1 MVLFQYIFKAI
12 PGHHHQRM
20 YRAVVFFSMALMLS
34 PIGLLAQS
42 HQVQTTVDKQE
53 ILIGEQFTLT
63 IKGIYDPASVK
74 PHWIVVP
81 DSIPHFDIVDKGKV
95 DTLLYKDNSKAI
107 QQTITLTSFDS
118 GRWTIPSMLLN
129 FDPIKDDTTY
139 TVFTDSIPIKVSFA
153 PADSSNQ
160 LRDIKPIMDVSITD
174 YTWYYIAAGIL
185 LLLLIGFFIWRYL
198 KNKNKRPLAEKGK
211 RVNPYEVAMQEL
223 TKLESAEL
231 TEAISIKRFH
241 IKLSEIVKQYL
252 SGRHHKNRNNQTTGD
267 LLIVLKETG
276 LSTDDLSSLATVLRC
291 GDAVKFAKYLP
302 ETTESKDCLTG
313 MVHSIKQIEQL
324 LAQQKI

>member
-1 MVLFQYIFKAI
+1 MGLFQYIFNATARL
-12 PGHHHQRM
+12 HHQRKL
-20 YRAVVFFSMALMLS
+20 RIAVLFFLVMMLT
-34 PIGLLAQS
+34 PAALLAQS
-42 HQVQTTVDKQE
+42 HQVQTTVDKKQ

-63 IKGIYDPASVK
+63 IKGIYDPAIVK

-118 GRWTIPSMLLN
+118 GSWVIPAMLLN
-129 FDPIKDDTTY
+129 FDPIIDDTTY
-139 TVFTDSIPIKVSFA
+139 TVFTDSIPVKVSFA

-174 YTWYYIAAGIL
+174 YTWYYVGTAIL
-185 LLLLIGFFIWRYL
+185 LLLIIVFFIWRYL
-198 KNKNKRPLAEKGK
+198 KNRAQQPITEKGK
-211 RVNPYEVAMQEL
+211 RVNPYEQAMQEL
-223 TKLESAEL
+223 KKLESAIL
-231 TEAISIKRFH
+231 TDAVSIKRYH
-241 IKLSEIVKQYL
+241 IKLSEIIKQYL
-252 SGRHHKNRNNQTTGD
+252 SERHHKNRNNQTTGD

-302 ETTESKDCLTG
+302 ETAESKNCLTG
-313 MVHSIKQIEQL
+313 MLHSIKQIEQL
-324 LAQQKI
+324 LAQQKM